1 MDDLLV
7 LALIAAS
14 GGALLLYIA
23 ACRWLAR

>member
-1 MDDLLV
+1 MDDLLM

-14 GGALLLYIA
+14 GGTLLLYIV

>member
-1 MDDLLV
+1 MDDLLM
-7 LALIAAS
+7 LALTAAS